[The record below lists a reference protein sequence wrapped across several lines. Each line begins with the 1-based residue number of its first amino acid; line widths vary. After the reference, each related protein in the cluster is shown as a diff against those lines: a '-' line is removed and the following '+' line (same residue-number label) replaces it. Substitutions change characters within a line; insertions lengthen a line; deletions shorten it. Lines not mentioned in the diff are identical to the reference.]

1 MCPTIWTNFG
11 HILDTVWTFQITL
24 GTCHEDV
31 QKLSKSFGHFIPLWT
46 LFGQVLDKFW
56 THYKVGHMLD
66 TFWTCFGHLSTLWT
80 HFGHFYVQNVSVPT
94 SFTSPIGSSIYSE
107 CVIGRLKIGTR
118 FSISR
123 LFLSL
128 LSKWTTAVRRPD
140 GGREGGGRT
149 RRTCKRTR
157 MKNHA
162 RARSSHV
169 ISSELPPFPQTP
181 SSASHSSRR
190 FCIAWKLL

>member
-1 MCPTIWTNFG
+1 MVCPKCVQKMSKMCPTIWTNFG

-56 THYKVGHMLD
+56 THHKVGHMLD

-94 SFTSPIGSSIYSE
+94 SFTSPVLGWWYQDHIH
-107 CVIGRLKIGTR
+107 T
-118 FSISR
+118 
-123 LFLSL
+123 
-128 LSKWTTAVRRPD
+128 
-140 GGREGGGRT
+140 
-149 RRTCKRTR
+149 
-157 MKNHA
+157 
-162 RARSSHV
+162 
-169 ISSELPPFPQTP
+169 QTP
-181 SSASHSSRR
+181 TRICKNCLYCR
-190 FCIAWKLL
+190 

>member
-1 MCPTIWTNFG
+1 MIQWPKCVQNVSKIKCVQSLDISRLSLSLGGLTYFSWWCVQNVSKKCPKCPIWTNFG
-11 HILDTVWTFQITL
+11 HILDTVRTFQITL

-94 SFTSPIGSSIYSE
+94 SFTSPH
-107 CVIGRLKIGTR
+107 
-118 FSISR
+118 
-123 LFLSL
+123 FLTHPAAL
-128 LSKWTTAVRRPD
+128 
-140 GGREGGGRT
+140 
-149 RRTCKRTR
+149 
-157 MKNHA
+157 
-162 RARSSHV
+162 
-169 ISSELPPFPQTP
+169 
-181 SSASHSSRR
+181 
-190 FCIAWKLL
+190 